1 MAPDAQPLVPVMKLI
16 VGLGN
21 PGPQY
26 AMTRHN
32 AGFMVLDALARRHAA
47 NQPVKARFQAAT
59 LDATIGGEKC
69 LLIKPTTFM
78 NLSGQSVAD
87 AVRFFKVDFTKDL
100 LVVVDEVYVAT
111 GRLRLKPGGGA
122 GGHNGLASIQQ
133 LLGAD
138 TFPRLRVGV
147 GVQPGGGKPAYIDQA
162 DYVLGRFFDEEK
174 PLLEG
179 SVKRAADAAEV
190 FAAKGL
196 DAAMNFANAPAD
208 APPRK
213 AREPREQGPAPP
225 A

>member
-26 AMTRHN
+26 TMTRHN

-111 GRLRLKPGGGA
+111 GQLRLKPGGGA